1 MAKTSIRGIYRQS
14 DLLKDQLPLLPLM
27 RSKERTMF
35 VKEVQA
41 LLDAT
46 RQAEQTAT
54 SLQTKSRLQ
63 NIIATWEE
71 LLVDIKHKIFR
82 NLPVISKADNTSL
95 AHADFHGKEAS
106 PNEFIRSISSQVASL
121 LSHMFSP
128 DKVDLSVPVSAPDD
142 PELRAIH
149 DEVYGHR

>member
-14 DLLKDQLPLLPLM
+14 DLLKDQLPLIPLM

-71 LLVDIKHKIFR
+71 LLVNINHKIFR

-95 AHADFHGKEAS
+95 ALADFHGREAS
-106 PNEFIRSISSQVASL
+106 PNAFIRSISSQVASL

-142 PELRAIH
+142 PKLRAIH
-149 DEVYGHR
+149 DEVYGHH